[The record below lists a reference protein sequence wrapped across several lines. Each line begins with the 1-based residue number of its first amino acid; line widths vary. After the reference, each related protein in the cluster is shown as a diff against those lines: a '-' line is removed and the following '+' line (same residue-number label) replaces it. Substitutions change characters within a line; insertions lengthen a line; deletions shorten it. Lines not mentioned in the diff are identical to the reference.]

1 MRIDRLR
8 YQKKRRGD
16 ALSRASLDDMDGG
29 ERRLGTASG
38 DDVAWLALACTAQ
51 GAASISK
58 IGACARTLNC
68 PASPA
73 RIDLEIPTAERVSRG
88 KLHMAAAPPLSP
100 SAATVPGYSARGL
113 AALVV
118 RKDAHSNRDPDGQP
132 FQLSAALMHATS
144 LQGYVGQCARPS
156 LSSVLVSACHLAT
169 TPQPIST
176 TLHLGSKL
184 SRVPQ

>member
-8 YQKKRRGD
+8 YQKKRRSD
-16 ALSRASLDDMDGG
+16 ALSRASLDDMDGV

-68 PASPA
+68 PATTA
-73 RIDLEIPTAERVSRG
+73 RIDLEIPSAERVSRG
-88 KLHMAAAPPLSP
+88 KLHMAAAPPLRRPPRFLATGREGWLRLSCEKTPTRTETLTANP
-100 SAATVPGYSARGL
+100 SSSARRSCMQPPSRVTL
-113 AALVV
+113 DSALGP
-118 RKDAHSNRDPDGQP
+118 HSPQCWSLRAISLPHHNRYPRYC
-132 FQLSAALMHATS
+132 TS
-144 LQGYVGQCARPS
+144 EASC
-156 LSSVLVSACHLAT
+156 
-169 TPQPIST
+169 
-176 TLHLGSKL
+176 

>member
-8 YQKKRRGD
+8 YQKKRRSD

-51 GAASISK
+51 GAASVSK

-73 RIDLEIPTAERVSRG
+73 RIDLEIPSAERVSRG
-88 KLHMAAAPPLSP
+88 KLHMAAAPPLRRPPRFLATGREGWLRLSCEKTPTRIETLTANP
-100 SAATVPGYSARGL
+100 SSSARRSCMQPASRVTL
-113 AALVV
+113 DSALGP
-118 RKDAHSNRDPDGQP
+118 HSPQCWSLRAISLPHHNRYPR
-132 FQLSAALMHATS
+132 H
-144 LQGYVGQCARPS
+144 C
-156 LSSVLVSACHLAT
+156 
-169 TPQPIST
+169 
-176 TLHLGSKL
+176 TLEASC